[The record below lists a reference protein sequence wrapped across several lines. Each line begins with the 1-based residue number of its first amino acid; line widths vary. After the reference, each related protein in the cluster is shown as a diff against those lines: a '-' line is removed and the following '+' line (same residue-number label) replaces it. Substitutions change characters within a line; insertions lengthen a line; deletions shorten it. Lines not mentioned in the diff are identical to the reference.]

1 MEQIYHHT
9 IFDVLKKIVQKEGL
23 KFRASRY
30 SNYGD
35 EYDWIKDKTDCVIQ
49 EILSISSQD
58 YKNNVM
64 GYAPYLIC
72 FCKENLSKK
81 MWYDY
86 ADKNEGI
93 QLGLDKS
100 LCIETSLP
108 DKDPAAFIECIYMAE
123 DEVKDKEMLKSA
135 IDELYSHYRVRSK
148 IQDDLQVCISFIKQ
162 KMYEFEREYRYMIP
176 HYHELSISQ
185 NRKGD
190 IISTEGEDFNDKE
203 FNGYGIEIIGDKIY
217 CYQAFPKEAL
227 KSITLGYKTT
237 DEQLEDVRKHL
248 KKCGYN
254 LEQISIRKV
263 EEDELK

>member
-1 MEQIYHHT
+1 MYHHT
-9 IFDVLKKIVQKEGL
+9 SFDVLKRIVNKEGL
-23 KFRASRY
+23 KFRASRF

-35 EYDWIKDKTDCVIQ
+35 EYNWIKGKADCAIQ
-49 EILSISSQD
+49 EMLNISSQD
-58 YKNNVM
+58 YEDNVM
-64 GYAPYLIC
+64 GYTPYLIC

-81 MWYDY
+81 MWNDY

-108 DKDPAAFIECIYMAE
+108 DKDPAAFIECIYMTE
-123 DEVKDKEMLKSA
+123 DEVNDEEMLKSA
-135 IDELYSHYRVRSK
+135 IDDLYNHYRVRSK

-176 HYHELSISQ
+176 HYHTLSMSQ
-185 NRKGD
+185 NEKGD
-190 IISTEGEDFNDKE
+190 IIYIEREDLKDKK
-203 FNGYGIEIIGDKIY
+203 FNGYGIEIIGDKKY
-217 CYQAFPKEAL
+217 CYQVFPKEAL

-237 DEQLEDVRKHL
+237 DKQLEDVRKHL
-248 KKCGYN
+248 KECGYN
-254 LEQISIRKV
+254 FGQISIRKV